1 MRDGV
6 CQWDGEGCNITVT
19 IGGDWG
25 GCGAFSAK
33 PAAGGPTG
41 RAADKF
47 YLYNVVGNEGKVA
60 VGRATGGEI
69 F

>member
-6 CQWDGEGCNITVT
+6 CQWDWGGCNITVT
-19 IGGDWG
+19 IGGLG
-25 GCGAFSAK
+25 GCRPLAALR
-33 PAAGGPTG
+33 AAGGPTG